1 MKRMFV
7 LSVLLV
13 FSLIASSQ
21 TDANW
26 ASKNYETGVF
36 NRLHING
43 GYKIFLSQ
51 GEKCSLTVKASSDDV
66 FDVLKVENF
75 NNELYLAVER
85 KNFDFSRINLYIT
98 FKNLEE
104 LKIEGGVTLTTE
116 GFLDLYDFVMLVEGG
131 AKIELKL
138 KADDIKVVGRGG
150 FLMQL
155 SGIAKRLDA
164 KLTGAGSLSADELK
178 TKDVKIF
185 IEGLGTGSVY
195 AEETLDARIEG
206 VGKIV
211 YKGKP
216 RVTQYIDGLGSVKEK
231 ALH

>member
-1 MKRMFV
+1 MKRMLV
-7 LSVLLV
+7 LSALLV
-13 FSLIASSQ
+13 LNLIVASQ
-21 TDANW
+21 NDANW

-36 NRLHING
+36 NRLYING

-51 GEKCSLTVKASSDDV
+51 GEKCGLTVKASSDEV
-66 FDVLKVENF
+66 FDVLKVENI

-85 KNFDFSRINLYIT
+85 KSFDFSRINLYIT

-104 LKIEGGVTLTTE
+104 LKIEGGVTLNTE
-116 GFLDLYDFVMLVEGG
+116 GFLDLNDFVMLVEGG
-131 AKIELKL
+131 AQIELKL

-155 SGIAKRLDA
+155 SGVAKRLDA
-164 KLTGAGSLSADELK
+164 KLTGAGSLNADELK

-185 IEGLGTGSVY
+185 IEGLGSGSVY

-211 YKGKP
+211 YKGRP

-231 ALH
+231 ELH